1 MDDIC
6 VSGGEFAMD
15 NGIQTINSLSRGLEI
30 LDLIYEHGK
39 MGVTELGRF
48 LNVNKSTA
56 YRLLRTLEAAG
67 FVEQIGDNG
76 KYELGLKLC
85 KFRDRVL
92 DKYDIRSIA
101 HPFLEELADV
111 TGEAAGLS
119 VWEDDR
125 IYIIDCC
132 TKRQYLGVILK
143 TGDVEEVHCTA
154 HGKALFYA
162 LDEDRQLSLLS
173 GRPLE
178 KHTQYT
184 ITSCPELMREAKEN
198 KARRY
203 AVDDE
208 ETTPGMRC
216 IASCIYDYTGSAVA
230 SIGISGPVERVTAEA
245 VGSIA
250 EKIIRIADNIS
261 KKLGY

>member
-1 MDDIC
+1 MDG
-6 VSGGEFAMD
+6 S
-15 NGIQTINSLSRGLEI
+15 IQTVNSLSRGLEI

-39 MGVTELGRF
+39 MGVTELGRY

-56 YRLLRTLEAAG
+56 YRLLRTLEEAG

-76 KYELGLKLC
+76 KYDLGLKLC

-101 HPFLEELADV
+101 HPYLEELADV

-119 VWEDDR
+119 VWEDDN

-143 TGDVEEVHCTA
+143 IGDVEEIHCTA
-154 HGKALFYA
+154 HGKALFYS
-162 LDEDRQLSLLS
+162 LPEERQLSLLRS
-173 GRPLE
+173 RELE
-178 KHTQYT
+178 KHTQFT
-184 ITSCPELMREAKEN
+184 ITSEAELLHEAADG

-203 AVDDE
+203 AVDNE

-216 IASCIYDYTGSAVA
+216 IASNIYDYTGSAVA
-230 SIGISGPVERVTAEA
+230 SIGISGPVERVTEEA